1 MLILYEKERKFGGRI
16 VFRGISCEKVLKYA
30 LRKSKARGL
39 FQRAFSSNDGSLTDI
54 LTDILRAAYQLNRFI

>member
-1 MLILYEKERKFGGRI
+1 M
-16 VFRGISCEKVLKYA
+16 VFRRISCEKVLKSA

-54 LTDILRAAYQLNRFI
+54 LTDVLAAAYQLNVECEWIQLK